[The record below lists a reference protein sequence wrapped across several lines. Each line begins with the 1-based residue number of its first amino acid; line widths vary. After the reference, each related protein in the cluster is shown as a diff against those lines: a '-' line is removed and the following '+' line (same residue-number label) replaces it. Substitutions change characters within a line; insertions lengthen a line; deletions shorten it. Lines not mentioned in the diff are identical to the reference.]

1 VAVFIKKP
9 VQKRSAMQKL
19 LKKQIPEN
27 LVIEINNLMADKP
40 ILEVSA
46 TEFKSICQ
54 KYDAVTLAKSQRRFM
69 GYYHLYLQECLE
81 DKKLTDQEIAELAR
95 LRLLLG
101 LSDRVIKEI
110 HSSVIERLFSKE
122 VGRKYNDGN
131 LSDEEQIFLNKLS
144 QNLLLSKERTDEIIV
159 KQARIRVDEKLDEIM
174 EDGRITPEEEE
185 DFQALIQN
193 LGLRPDIGLQTQE
206 IYEKYK
212 IYWQLENEAL
222 PLVTTDIQLRDAEN
236 ACFTAPGK
244 WYESNIS
251 TRIRD
256 FNTLSGQIKLPG
268 EESWHTGYPGEVE
281 DPNENWEF
289 IDSGK
294 MILTNFHLVFVGKEG
309 RKSIDLKDIINFVPY
324 SDGIRIER
332 DNVIPVILELPK
344 KSDYLSVLIN
354 RVIGE
359 I

>member
-1 VAVFIKKP
+1 
-9 VQKRSAMQKL
+9 
-19 LKKQIPEN
+19 
-27 LVIEINNLMADKP
+27 
-40 ILEVSA
+40 
-46 TEFKSICQ
+46 
-54 KYDAVTLAKSQRRFM
+54 M

-185 DFQALIQN
+185 DFRALVQN
-193 LGLRPDIGLQTQE
+193 LGLKPDIGVQTQE

-212 IYWQLENEAL
+212 IYWQLENETL
-222 PLVTTDIQLRDAEN
+222 PLVITDIQLRDSET
-236 ACFTAPGK
+236 ACFAAPGK

-268 EESWHTGYPGEVE
+268 EESWQTGYPGEVE
-281 DPNENWEF
+281 NPDENWEL
-289 IDSGK
+289 IDNGK
-294 MILTNFHLVFVGKEG
+294 MVLTNFHLVFVGKEG
-309 RKSIDLKDIINFVPY
+309 RKSIDLKDVTNFVPY
-324 SDGIRIER
+324 SNGIRIESEKG
-332 DNVIPVILELPK
+332 VSVILELPRK
-344 KSDYLSVLIN
+344 ADYLSILIN
-354 RVIGE
+354 RVISKL
-359 I
+359 

>member
-1 VAVFIKKP
+1 MAVFIKKP

-27 LVIEINNLMADKP
+27 LIIEINNLLADKP
-40 ILEVSA
+40 ILEVSHSD
-46 TEFKSICQ
+46 FKAICQ
-54 KYDAVTLAKSQRRFM
+54 KFDAVTIAKSQRRFM

-110 HSSVIERLFSKE
+110 HSSVIDRLFSKE
-122 VGRKYNDGN
+122 VGRSYSDGN
-131 LSDEEQIFLNKLS
+131 MNDEEQIFLNQLS
-144 QNLLLSKERTDEIIV
+144 QNLLLSKDRTDEIIA
-159 KQARIRVDEKLDEIM
+159 KQARIRIDEKLDEIM

-185 DFQALIQN
+185 DFMALVKN
-193 LGLRPDIGLQTQE
+193 LGLKPDIGLQTQE

-222 PLVTTDIQLRDAEN
+222 PLVTTDINLRDAET

-251 TRIRD
+251 TRVKN
-256 FNTLSGQIKLPG
+256 FNPLSGQLKLPG

-281 DPNENWEF
+281 DPDENWGF
-289 IDSGK
+289 IDTGK
-294 MILTNFHLVFVGKEG
+294 MILTNFHLVFIGING
-309 RKSIDLKDIINFVPY
+309 RKSIDLKDVTNFVPY
-324 SDGIRIER
+324 SDGMRIER
-332 DNVIPVILELPK
+332 DNGVSVILELLQK
-344 KSDYLSVLIN
+344 ADYLSVLIN
-354 RVIGE
+354 RVISE

>member
-1 VAVFIKKP
+1 MAVFIKKP

-27 LVIEINNLMADKP
+27 LIIEINNLLADKP
-40 ILEVSA
+40 ILEVSHSD
-46 TEFKSICQ
+46 FKAICQ
-54 KYDAVTLAKSQRRFM
+54 KFDAVTIAKSQRRFM

-81 DKKLTDQEIAELAR
+81 DKKLTDQKIAELAR
-95 LRLLLG
+95 LRVLLG

-110 HSSVIERLFSKE
+110 HSSVIDRLFSKE
-122 VGRKYNDGN
+122 VGRSYSDGN
-131 LSDEEQIFLNKLS
+131 ISDDEQIFLNQLS
-144 QNLLLSKERTDEIIV
+144 QNLLLSKDRTDEIIAN
-159 KQARIRVDEKLDEIM
+159 QARIRIDEKLDEIM
-174 EDGRITPEEEE
+174 EDGRITPEEED
-185 DFQALIQN
+185 DFQALVKN
-193 LGLRPDIGLQTQE
+193 LGLKPDIGLQTQE

-212 IYWQLENEAL
+212 IYWQLENETL
-222 PLVTTDIQLRDAEN
+222 PLVTTDIQLRDAET

-281 DPNENWEF
+281 DTNENWEF
-289 IDSGK
+289 IDTGK

-309 RKSIDLKDIINFVPY
+309 RKSIDLKDVTNFVPY
-324 SDGIRIER
+324 SDGMRIER
-332 DNVIPVILELPK
+332 DNEISIILELPR
-344 KSDYLSVLIN
+344 KSDYLAVLIN

>member
-1 VAVFIKKP
+1 
-9 VQKRSAMQKL
+9 MQKL

-27 LVIEINNLMADKP
+27 LIIEINNLIAEKP

-46 TEFKSICQ
+46 VEFKTICQ
-54 KYDAVTLAKSQRRFM
+54 KYDAVTIAKSQRRFM

-95 LRLLLG
+95 LRVLLG

-110 HSSVIERLFSKE
+110 HSSVIDRLFSKE
-122 VGRKYNDGN
+122 VGHSYSDGN
-131 LSDEEQIFLNKLS
+131 MSDEEQIFLNQLS
-144 QNLLLSKERTDEIIV
+144 QNLLLSKERTDEIITT
-159 KQARIRVDEKLDEIM
+159 QARKRVDEKLDEIM

-185 DFQALIQN
+185 DFQALVSN
-193 LGLRPDIGLQTQE
+193 LGLRPDLGLQTQE

-212 IYWQLENEAL
+212 IYWQLENEPL
-222 PLVTTDIQLRDAEN
+222 PLVTTDIHLRDSET

-244 WYESNIS
+244 WYESNIT
-251 TRIRD
+251 TRIKD

-268 EESWHTGYPGEVE
+268 EETWHTGYPGEME

-289 IDSGK
+289 IDTGK

-309 RKSIDLKDIINFVPY
+309 RKSIELKDVTNFVPY
-324 SDGIRIER
+324 SDGMRIER
-332 DNVIPVILELPK
+332 NNEISVILELPK
-344 KSDYLSVLIN
+344 KSDYLAVLIN

>member
-1 VAVFIKKP
+1 MAVFIKKP

-27 LVIEINNLMADKP
+27 LIIEINNLLAGKP

-46 TEFKSICQ
+46 LEFKAICQ
-54 KYDAVTLAKSQRRFM
+54 RYDAVTIAKSQRRFM

-95 LRLLLG
+95 LRVLLG

-110 HSSVIERLFSKE
+110 HSSVIDRLFSKE
-122 VGRKYNDGN
+122 VGRSYSDGN
-131 LSDEEQIFLNKLS
+131 ISDDEQIFLNQLS
-144 QNLLLSKERTDEIIV
+144 QNLLLSKDRTDEIIAN
-159 KQARIRVDEKLDEIM
+159 QARIRIDEKLDEIM
-174 EDGRITPEEEE
+174 EDGRITPEEED
-185 DFQALIQN
+185 DFQALVKN
-193 LGLRPDIGLQTQE
+193 LGLKPDIGLQTQE

-222 PLVTTDIQLRDAEN
+222 PLVTTDIQLRDAET

-281 DPNENWEF
+281 DTNENWEF
-289 IDSGK
+289 IDTGK

-309 RKSIDLKDIINFVPY
+309 RKSIDLKDVTNFVPY
-324 SDGIRIER
+324 SDGMRIER
-332 DNVIPVILELPK
+332 DNEISIILELPR
-344 KSDYLSVLIN
+344 KSDYLAVLIN